1 MPGTFR
7 VVSEGIFTKRS
18 ESSTLPLGKTVETMN
33 RKGLCILHGHRSF
46 HELEKTGNLSLRTK
60 MIQKQ
65 LDTIK
70 YRMPR

>member
-7 VVSEGIFTKRS
+7 IVFEGILTKRS
-18 ESSTLPLGKTVETMN
+18 ESSTLPLGKIVEIMN
-33 RKGLCILHGHRSF
+33 LKGLRILHDHRSLREF
-46 HELEKTGNLSLRTK
+46 EKTGNLSLRKK
-60 MIQKQ
+60 MIPKQ